1 MRNQSLS
8 PPKCPAKTPLV
19 VRGVICAAIVLVTAC
34 SSGNKG
40 MPCHGR
46 METLSGE
53 PKGLVEGTIIDRF
66 TSFRV
71 NMPDVT
77 LESGPLHSNDR
88 QRYLPSA
95 VTREGWLAQRLSD
108 TRFSVINAPQ
118 DKMIVFS
125 CPARAI

>member
-1 MRNQSLS
+1 
-8 PPKCPAKTPLV
+8 
-19 VRGVICAAIVLVTAC
+19 
-34 SSGNKG
+34 

-46 METLSGE
+46 VETLSG
-53 PKGLVEGTIIDRF
+53 KQQGLVEGTIVDRF

-71 NMPDVT
+71 SMPDIT
-77 LESGPLHSNDR
+77 LESGLLYSSDR

-95 VTREGWLAQRLSD
+95 VTHEGWLAQRLSD

-118 DKMIVFS
+118 DKMITFS